1 MEEKKSIVARN
12 IIVGIALIVL
22 GVLGIVFAGAIFGA
36 LSNIITW
43 VVAVAL
49 GIAAIVNIV
58 IFVRDRS
65 NWVQLIIGIL
75 AIATAVIL
83 IIKPDLMVW
92 LISIFLGLFLLV
104 DGGYKVKEAF
114 AANKAKAKFW
124 YISLITGIVGII
136 LGILAVAYPIRFGTE
151 IGRLFVILV
160 SIFILVTGILNILH
174 GVFISK
180 A

>member
-12 IIVGIALIVL
+12 IVMGILLVAI
-22 GVLGIVFAGAIFGA
+22 GVLGIIFAGVIFSA

-43 VVAVAL
+43 VVAVIL
-49 GIAAIVNIV
+49 GISAIVNII
-58 IFVRDRS
+58 IFVRDRK
-65 NWVQLIIGIL
+65 NWIQLVIGIL

-92 LISIFLGLFLLV
+92 IISIFLGLFLLV

-124 YISLITGIVGII
+124 YISLISGIVGII

-151 IGRLFVILV
+151 IGKIFVILV
-160 SIFILVTGILNILH
+160 SVFLLVTGILNLVH
-174 GVFISK
+174 GVFVSK